1 VLQEIAMSR
10 TSTLLLAALCSA
22 DALSIG
28 SAPTITSRA
37 AVAMGDKPANIP
49 TKMKW
54 VPFVSASE
62 AQKGTAVAVSPT
74 AAPRSRAA
82 PPMHPSPRPTRLLE
96 LLPLSAQ
103 GFQYGLEIAVVTDTT
118 GKQYAIANKLPPFG
132 QPATFGTIGAGTI
145 TDPVTLST
153 WDLSAMPPF
162 LVGPAPLGVRP
173 PSRPHPSAARRDG
186 QANRRVVPGTA
197 AHRPHHLQR
206 ALVAFAAHRFPLPQV
221 RQQDRGQRQ
230 RQRQGSVRVWI
241 LARRPRCAGQ
251 DRWRLLLEG
260 RPGVGGGGGGGHAWG
275 GDSARNLCRGITRG
289 PMLRGGGSLL
299 STAPSETR
307 AARDK
312 RRERVVCES
321 FAFLFV

>member
-1 VLQEIAMSR
+1 MSR

-62 AQKGTAVAVSPT
+62 TQKGTAVA
-74 AAPRSRAA
+74 
-82 PPMHPSPRPTRLLE
+82 
-96 LLPLSAQ
+96 

-153 WDLSAMPPF
+153 WDLKTTS
-162 LVGPAPLGVRP
+162 
-173 PSRPHPSAARRDG
+173 
-186 QANRRVVPGTA
+186 Q
-197 AHRPHHLQR
+197 
-206 ALVAFAAHRFPLPQV
+206 
-221 RQQDRGQRQ
+221 
-230 RQRQGSVRVWI
+230 
-241 LARRPRCAGQ
+241 
-251 DRWRLLLEG
+251 
-260 RPGVGGGGGGGHAWG
+260 
-275 GDSARNLCRGITRG
+275 SARG
-289 PMLRGGGSLL
+289 
-299 STAPSETR
+299 
-307 AARDK
+307 ARH
-312 RRERVVCES
+312 RRS
-321 FAFLFV
+321 S

>member
-1 VLQEIAMSR
+1 MSR

-62 AQKGTAVAVSPT
+62 TQKGTAVA
-74 AAPRSRAA
+74 
-82 PPMHPSPRPTRLLE
+82 
-96 LLPLSAQ
+96 

-153 WDLSAMPPF
+153 WDLKTGKPIGAWC
-162 LVGPAPLGVRP
+162 PAPPLIGP
-173 PSRPHPSAARRDG
+173 IIFNALSSPSPLTVFPCRKSG
-186 QANRRVVPGTA
+186 NNIEANVNVNAKAQFESGY
-197 AHRPHHLQR
+197 
-206 ALVAFAAHRFPLPQV
+206 
-221 RQQDRGQRQ
+221 
-230 RQRQGSVRVWI
+230 W
-241 LARRPRCAGQ
+241 
-251 DRWRLLLEG
+251 
-260 RPGVGGGGGGGHAWG
+260 
-275 GDSARNLCRGITRG
+275 RGILDAQGKTD
-289 PMLRGGGSLL
+289 GGYY
-299 STAPSETR
+299 
-307 AARDK
+307 
-312 RRERVVCES
+312 
-321 FAFLFV
+321 